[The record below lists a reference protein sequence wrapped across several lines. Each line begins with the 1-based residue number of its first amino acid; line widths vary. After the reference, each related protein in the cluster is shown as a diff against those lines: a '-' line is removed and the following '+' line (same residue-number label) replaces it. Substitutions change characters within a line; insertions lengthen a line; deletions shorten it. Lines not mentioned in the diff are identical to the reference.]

1 MRFGLI
7 HRIMTDA
14 LAALGLLSLLASGEL
29 NRWFVLSTL
38 AGLLVAVVLPQ
49 RFQDHVIVRRIS

>member
-29 NRWFVLSTL
+29 NRWFVIATL
-38 AGLLVAVVLPQ
+38 FGLLLAAIGALVLWIGLRLLQ
-49 RFQDHVIVRRIS
+49 